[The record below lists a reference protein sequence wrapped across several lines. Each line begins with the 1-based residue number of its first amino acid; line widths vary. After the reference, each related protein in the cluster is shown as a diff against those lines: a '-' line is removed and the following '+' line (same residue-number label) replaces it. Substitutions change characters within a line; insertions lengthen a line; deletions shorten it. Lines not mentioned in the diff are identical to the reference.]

1 MNIFSIFSDI
11 TCGEACWYAKED
23 VCKCSCGG
31 KNHGCLRT
39 SDGHRPTRTAK
50 IDGER
55 YELVAVGKNLY
66 SEAAQLTQGLGWQ
79 SIEHFEAWSPLEDSK
94 TIMSYHHS
102 YDRHGTTSGA
112 VIRLKPASKAQ
123 IANWPE
129 LAAFQD
135 IPRYEAVYLLWIRL
149 EVPKQY
155 RCAHDCQKCAEKYQ
169 EIAAVILPPQWAG
182 KVETVTLTSK
192 YYPVEEAA

>member
-55 YELVAVGKNLY
+55 YELVAVGEKLY
-66 SEAAQLTQGLGWQ
+66 NEAEQLIAGLGWQ
-79 SIEHFEAWSPLEDSK
+79 SIEHYKAWSPITDEDN
-94 TIMSYHHS
+94 IVSYHSTH
-102 YDRHGTTSGA
+102 DHDMTQSGG
-112 VIRLKPASKAQ
+112 VIRLKPASKSQ
-123 IANWPE
+123 IATWSE
-129 LAAFQD
+129 LAAFRD
-135 IPRYEAVYLLWIRL
+135 LPAYKAVYLLWIRL

-169 EIAAVILPPQWAG
+169 EIASVSLPPQWAG
-182 KVETVTLTSK
+182 KVETVTITSK
-192 YYPVEEAA
+192 YYPVEVAA